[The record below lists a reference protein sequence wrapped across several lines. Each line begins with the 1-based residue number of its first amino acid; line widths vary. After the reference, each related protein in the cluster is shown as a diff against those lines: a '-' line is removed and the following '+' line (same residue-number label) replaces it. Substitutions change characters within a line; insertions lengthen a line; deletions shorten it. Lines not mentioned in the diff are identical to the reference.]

1 MLKQFTFSIRK
12 PEFQKKFWL
21 SYLFGNFRSLH
32 FNLNFLLKREDI
44 NGNTDNNN

>member
-1 MLKQFTFSIRK
+1 MLKQFTFNIRK

-21 SYLFGNFRSLH
+21 SYLLDISVHFI